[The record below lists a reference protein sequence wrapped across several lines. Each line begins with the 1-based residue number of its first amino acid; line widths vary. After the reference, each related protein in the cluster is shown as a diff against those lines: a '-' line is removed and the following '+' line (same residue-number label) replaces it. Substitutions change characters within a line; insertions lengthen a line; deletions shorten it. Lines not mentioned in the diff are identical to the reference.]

1 MVDCVYVNVENR
13 STFTFTPDAS
23 YIVSILLTS
32 VTLSNYTG
40 RYAKTFL
47 AQHTVQILEQHCNH
61 SKQHRKNDATLV
73 TLKIVVAN
81 RLV

>member
-13 STFTFTPDAS
+13 STFTFTRDAS

-40 RYAKTFL
+40 RDAKTFL

-61 SKQHRKNDATLV
+61 SK
-73 TLKIVVAN
+73 
-81 RLV
+81 